1 MSLFPLIVLISLGK
15 SMVKIGFFGSA
26 SEKIQKSALALL
38 NYTSSGDCLFI
49 LNISNACIV
58 LSTAVITKYLSIAVL
73 LTLSCFEMRDKLT
86 SMI

>member
-1 MSLFPLIVLISLGK
+1 
-15 SMVKIGFFGSA
+15 MVKFGFFGSA